1 MVFFYTK
8 GDDTSDSLRD
18 FTRQVPED
26 DNLLVILDIPSQ
38 KVYVS
43 EDVVLTREGVKKFVT
58 DFASGKL
65 DGKTLRG

>member
-1 MVFFYTK
+1 MVFFCTK

-18 FTRQVPED
+18 FTQVPDD

-43 EDVVLTREGVKKFVT
+43 EDDVLTREGVKKFVT

-65 DGKTLRG
+65 DGKKLRG